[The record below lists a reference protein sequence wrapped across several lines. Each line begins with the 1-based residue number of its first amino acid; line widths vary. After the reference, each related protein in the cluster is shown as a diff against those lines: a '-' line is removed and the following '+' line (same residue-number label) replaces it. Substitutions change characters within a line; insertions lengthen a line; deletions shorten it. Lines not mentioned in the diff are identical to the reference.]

1 MTYELVKG
9 DQAPQVQAVLKREND
24 NSVIDF
30 SGGSCV
36 LKFRKKGS
44 TTTLFTSSAANVG
57 NNFQDGIAVFSFSGT
72 QLAISQGYYE
82 GEIEIT
88 YASGTI
94 ETVFKILDFYVR
106 DDF

>member
-36 LKFRKKGS
+36 LKFRKKG
-44 TTTLFTSSAANVG
+44 
-57 NNFQDGIAVFSFSGT
+57 D
-72 QLAISQGYYE
+72 
-82 GEIEIT
+82 
-88 YASGTI
+88 
-94 ETVFKILDFYVR
+94 
-106 DDF
+106 